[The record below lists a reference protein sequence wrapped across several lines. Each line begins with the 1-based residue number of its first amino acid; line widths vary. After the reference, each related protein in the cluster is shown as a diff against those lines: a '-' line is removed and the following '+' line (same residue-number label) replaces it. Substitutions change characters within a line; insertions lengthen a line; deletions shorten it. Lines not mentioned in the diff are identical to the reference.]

1 MMGSKVMS
9 RVWSFLLGMVA
20 GVVLLHVAT
29 NFHVVRANDGLHVL
43 AKAPARLSESFVDIR
58 SFGLDDW
65 ANHPQLAGALVQA
78 NKQHLIG
85 DSAASA
91 IHQSINQLLP
101 EPARP

>member
-1 MMGSKVMS
+1 MS
-9 RVWSFLLGMVA
+9 RVWSFLLGLVA
-20 GVVLLHVAT
+20 GAVLLHVAT
-29 NFHVVRANDGLHVL
+29 NYHLIRANDGLHVV

-65 ANHPQLAGALVQA
+65 SNHPQLAGALVQA

-91 IHQSINQLLP
+91 IHHGLNQLLP
-101 EPARP
+101 EAVRQ